1 MGFARAVDHLDG
13 DELSITD
20 LLVPRPKAS
29 FIYHVKDAQLADA
42 SILTGDIVVVER
54 GRPLGRG
61 RIALVSVDGELRLVR
76 VLRNGR
82 QFVFD
87 GISAFEESVQLVG
100 IASRVIRPL
109 VPYQP

>member
-20 LLVPRPKAS
+20 LVVPRPNTS
-29 FIYHVKDAQLADA
+29 FIYRVKDARLAHA
-42 SILTGDIVVVER
+42 AILAGDIVIVER
-54 GRPLGRG
+54 GQPLRSD
-61 RIALVSVDGELRLVR
+61 RVALVSIDGETRLVR
-76 VLRNGR
+76 VFRDGR

-87 GISAFEESVQLVG
+87 GISAFEESVQLLG

-109 VPYQP
+109 LP